1 MKNYNTKL
9 QKQEVVYV
17 LISLSRRTFLIA
29 HSAKESLRETYR
41 HHLKLRRNF
50 SKNFI
55 ESIAPERPC
64 LFILEEID
72 PESPA
77 DLLIVWLR
85 ILREKGYTSFNSPTL
100 IEHSEHLY
108 IDNMV
113 AYKQRKDTD
122 LSKILCCNSCL
133 IPTFKRKTC
142 ASYPQENSANNNESE
157 RLAISKQSRKRTKE
171 IRICVTEEEY
181 ETICKCAKEANIRVS
196 PYIRTVAMNPIIRNY
211 DFSAVRNHT
220 QAIGEIR
227 NCINRV
233 SYTIAATNYYLP
245 KEIEYIVSLMEEIF
259 KSENLLLKEIR
270 NLK

>member
-1 MKNYNTKL
+1 MKRHNSKTHN
-9 QKQEVVYV
+9 QEVVYV
-17 LISLSRRTFLIA
+17 LVSLSRKTFLIA
-29 HSAKESLRETYR
+29 QGAKESLRETYR
-41 HHLKLRRNF
+41 HHLKLRRDF
-50 SKNFI
+50 SKNLI

-72 PESPA
+72 PENPA

-85 ILREKGYTSFNSPTL
+85 ILREKGFTSFNSPTL
-100 IEHSEHLY
+100 IEYSEHLH
-108 IDNMV
+108 IDNMM

-122 LSKILCCNSCL
+122 LSEILCCNSCL

-142 ASYPQENSANNNESE
+142 ASYPQENSANNHDSE

-181 ETICKCAKEANIRVS
+181 ETIRKCAQEANIQLS

-211 DFSAVRNHT
+211 DFGAVQNHT

-233 SYTIAATNYYLP
+233 IYTIAATNNYLP
-245 KEIEYIVSLMEEIF
+245 KEIEYIVSLM
-259 KSENLLLKEIR
+259 
-270 NLK
+270 